1 MNAEMSWHEQFI
13 KKQSQEKKQE
23 QPQPQPQP
31 LQLSQPQDPACPLYA
46 VHRDGRYVYLS
57 GDIYLPGFSPAR
69 RKARGI
75 PIAERSMAA
84 PLQL

>member
-1 MNAEMSWHEQFI
+1 MNAKMSWHEQFI

-23 QPQPQPQP
+23 QPQP

-46 VHRDGRYVYLS
+46 VHRDERYVYLS
-57 GDIYLPGFSPAR
+57 GDIYLPGISPAR
-69 RKARGI
+69 RKTRGI

>member
-1 MNAEMSWHEQFI
+1 MNAKMSWHEQFI

-23 QPQPQPQP
+23 QP

-46 VHRDGRYVYLS
+46 VHRDERYVYLS
-57 GDIYLPGFSPAR
+57 GGIYLPGISPAR